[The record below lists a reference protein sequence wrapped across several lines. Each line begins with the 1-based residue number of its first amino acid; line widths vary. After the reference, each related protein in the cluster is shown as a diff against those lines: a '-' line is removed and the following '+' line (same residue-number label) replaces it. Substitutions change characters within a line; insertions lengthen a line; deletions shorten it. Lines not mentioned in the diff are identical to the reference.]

1 MDITKLSVQEL
12 KALAYDL
19 LVQAN
24 QYQNDLN
31 IVNQEIQKRS
41 QQNLNPIENTDA
53 ETETN

>member
-1 MDITKLSVQEL
+1 MDITKLNVQEL

-31 IVNQEIQKRS
+31 VVNQEIQKRS
-41 QQNLNPIENTDA
+41 QQDLNPTDNTDA
-53 ETETN
+53 ESETN

>member
-1 MDITKLSVQEL
+1 MDITKLSTQEL

-31 IVNQEIQKRS
+31 VVNQEIQKRS
-41 QQNLNPIENTDA
+41 QQDLNPTDNTDA
-53 ETETN
+53 ESETS